1 MLLQVE
7 YRFVFVLF
15 LAAKTAEGAE
25 NGVFFQI
32 KENKF
37 FRYGEESLFWSKTD
51 SLLSCSFFCA
61 REASCRSANFLEK
74 AGLCYLL
81 RDEILTSSAAERLL
95 ERAGSF
101 YLKKVFYMYF
111 VLHVIVFG
119 WQLAIILA
127 LLRPGKP
134 LLYLSHQREEFSQ
147 QNWLLLPSFQ
157 KNKNPNKFNSVQED
171 YKKDPNV

>member
-7 YRFVFVLF
+7 YRFAFVLF

-32 KENKF
+32 KEDKF
-37 FRYGEESLFWSKTD
+37 FSYGEESLFWSKTD
-51 SLLSCSFFCA
+51 SLLSCSFLCA

-81 RDEILTSSAAERLL
+81 RDEILTSSAAGRLL
-95 ERAGSF
+95 EQAGSF

-111 VLHVIVFG
+111 VLHVKVFG
-119 WQLAIILA
+119 W
-127 LLRPGKP
+127 
-134 LLYLSHQREEFSQ
+134 
-147 QNWLLLPSFQ
+147 
-157 KNKNPNKFNSVQED
+157 
-171 YKKDPNV
+171 

>member
-15 LAAKTAEGAE
+15 LAGKTAEGAE

-37 FRYGEESLFWSKTD
+37 FSYGEDSLFWSKTD
-51 SLLSCSFFCA
+51 SLLSCSFLCA

-81 RDEILTSSAAERLL
+81 RDEILTSSAAGRLL
-95 ERAGSF
+95 EQAGSF

-134 LLYLSHQREEFSQ
+134 LLDLSHQREEFAQ
-147 QNWLLLPSFQ
+147 QN
-157 KNKNPNKFNSVQED
+157 
-171 YKKDPNV
+171 

>member
-7 YRFVFVLF
+7 YRFAFVLF
-15 LAAKTAEGAE
+15 LAAKTTEGAG

-37 FRYGEESLFWSKTD
+37 FSYGEESLFWSKTD
-51 SLLSCSFFCA
+51 SLLSCSFLCV

-81 RDEILTSSAAERLL
+81 RDEILSSAAGRLL
-95 ERAGSF
+95 EKAGSF
-101 YLKKVFYMYF
+101 YLKKVFYMYI

-147 QNWLLLPSFQ
+147 QN
-157 KNKNPNKFNSVQED
+157 
-171 YKKDPNV
+171 

>member
-1 MLLQVE
+1 M
-7 YRFVFVLF
+7 VFSF
-15 LAAKTAEGAE
+15 KSKKTNFSDMEKRA
-25 NGVFFQI
+25 F
-32 KENKF
+32 
-37 FRYGEESLFWSKTD
+37 FWSKTD

-81 RDEILTSSAAERLL
+81 RDEILTSSAAGRLL
-95 ERAGSF
+95 EQAGSF

-134 LLYLSHQREEFSQ
+134 LLDLSHQREEFAQ
-147 QNWLLLPSFQ
+147 QN
-157 KNKNPNKFNSVQED
+157 
-171 YKKDPNV
+171 